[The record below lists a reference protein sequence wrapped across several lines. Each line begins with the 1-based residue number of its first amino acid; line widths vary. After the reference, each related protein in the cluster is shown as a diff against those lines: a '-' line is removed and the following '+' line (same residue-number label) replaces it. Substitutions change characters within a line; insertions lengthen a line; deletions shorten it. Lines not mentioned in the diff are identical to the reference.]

1 MYSLVWWIVAS
12 AEKRHCMNSRF
23 ARQPLP
29 SLPAV
34 ADCCQCNYF
43 RAAASENAAQAIRPL
58 ANPNPLPSKLT
69 TAIAVAQGGEVCQGW
84 GNIKV
89 GGEWAG

>member
-34 ADCCQCNYF
+34 ADCCQGNYF
-43 RAAASENAAQAIRPL
+43 RAAASENAAQAIRP
-58 ANPNPLPSKLT
+58 PRKSEPSSIQTKYRDRSCT
-69 TAIAVAQGGEVCQGW
+69 GR
-84 GNIKV
+84 
-89 GGEWAG
+89 

>member
-12 AEKRHCMNSRF
+12 AEKRHCMNSQF

-34 ADCCQCNYF
+34 AD
-43 RAAASENAAQAIRPL
+43 AAKATTLERLHQKMPPKQYAPL
-58 ANPNPLPSKLT
+58 TNPNPLPSKLT
-69 TAIAVAQGGEVCQGW
+69 TAIAVAQGREVCHGW

-89 GGEWAG
+89 GGEWA